1 MDKNNQLW
9 ANAKSS
15 LLSTSYDVMNNSEV
29 EERYTSDLKKNHSDQ
44 FLQMQGCTQIARP
57 V

>member
-15 LLSTSYDVMNNSEV
+15 LLSTSYNVMNNSEV